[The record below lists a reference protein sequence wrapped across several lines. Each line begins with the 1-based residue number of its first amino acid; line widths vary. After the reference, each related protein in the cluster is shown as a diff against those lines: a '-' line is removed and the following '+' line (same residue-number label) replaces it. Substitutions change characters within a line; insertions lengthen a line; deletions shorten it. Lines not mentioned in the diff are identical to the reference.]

1 MGEEVRS
8 EKINDIG
15 NIEVPTDGPVVLS
28 AVLNINIK
36 ELDWDDSFA
45 DEDNIMFQILKG
57 EEISLIIDDFW
68 QVQIQFI
75 HFLTQFD

>member
-1 MGEEVRS
+1 MLVSYHAKGEEVRT

-15 NIEVPTDGPVVLS
+15 NIQVPTNGPVVLS

-57 EEISLIIDDFW
+57 EEISL
-68 QVQIQFI
+68 
-75 HFLTQFD
+75 

>member
-1 MGEEVRS
+1 M
-8 EKINDIG
+8 
-15 NIEVPTDGPVVLS
+15 PTNGPVVLS

-57 EEISLIIDDFW
+57 EERSL
-68 QVQIQFI
+68 
-75 HFLTQFD
+75 